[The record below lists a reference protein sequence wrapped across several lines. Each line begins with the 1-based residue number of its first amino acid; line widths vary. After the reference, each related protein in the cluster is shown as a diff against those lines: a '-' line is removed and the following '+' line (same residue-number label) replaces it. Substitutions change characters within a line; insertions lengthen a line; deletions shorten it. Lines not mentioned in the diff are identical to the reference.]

1 MDFNEIQK
9 IIMDL
14 GYEYVVDDQYTKN
27 SLSFSVYF
35 EKNYISY
42 WFDNDDEF
50 DDFSFDICGKIVE
63 LDKISKKELKQY
75 IQNLES
81 KREDLLN
88 AIEKFRD
95 YESGMG
101 KI

>member
-14 GYEYVVDDQYTKN
+14 GYEYVIDDQYAKN
-27 SLSFSVYF
+27 SLSFSIDF
-35 EKNYISY
+35 DKNYISY

-50 DDFSFDICGKIVE
+50 DDFSFDIYGKIVKLE
-63 LDKISKKELKQY
+63 KISQKELKQY
-75 IQNLES
+75 IKNLEA
-81 KREDLLN
+81 KREYLLN

-95 YESGMG
+95 YESEM
-101 KI
+101 